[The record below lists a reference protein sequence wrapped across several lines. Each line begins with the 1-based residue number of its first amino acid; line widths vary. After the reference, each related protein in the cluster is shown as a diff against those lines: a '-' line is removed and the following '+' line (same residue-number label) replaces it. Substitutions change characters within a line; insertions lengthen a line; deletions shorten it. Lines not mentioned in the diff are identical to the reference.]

1 MEVTMITEKE
11 LKDRC
16 TPEIIKKMIELA
28 EGFESTGY
36 YSIDYNGVVY
46 RSDAIEFMRD
56 VFPLLIHRAVEG
68 WNKRNINVAGVYF
81 LAGYIENHKNNN
93 KFHFQDYQSTN
104 LTQAECAMLH
114 CLLDIYEGEKK

>member
-1 MEVTMITEKE
+1 MITEKE